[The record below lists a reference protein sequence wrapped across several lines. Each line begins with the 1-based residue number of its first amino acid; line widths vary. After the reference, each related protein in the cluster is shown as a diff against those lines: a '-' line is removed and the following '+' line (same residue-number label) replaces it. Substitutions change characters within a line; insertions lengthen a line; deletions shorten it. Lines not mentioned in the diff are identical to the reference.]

1 MRLPSTGCDGSSGGD
16 VLPYTEPTTLF
27 ILTFM
32 KPFLR
37 LWARWLALLLCLLG
51 LSACSSLTSLWH
63 SVYPEPPADSVDFSH
78 AMPKAPSDLKR
89 LPREETWSPSTWVQ
103 VDPAVAAQANAPE
116 RAATLGTP
124 ALTLYFDND
133 QYHLKPAELQRLR
146 HFVRNLKIDG
156 TLRLQLA
163 GHTDNNHSP
172 EYNVGLSQNR
182 SETVR
187 QWLVQLGIP
196 ANQIVISWF
205 GLRQPAASNTTDEGR
220 ALNRRVEIHVQRRNP

>member
-1 MRLPSTGCDGSSGGD
+1 
-16 VLPYTEPTTLF
+16 
-27 ILTFM
+27 M
-32 KPFLR
+32 KLSLR
-37 LWARWLALLLCLLG
+37 LWPRWVALLLCMLG
-51 LSACSSLTSLWH
+51 LSACSSLTSVWRY
-63 SVYPEPPADSVDFSH
+63 VQPEPIADTIDFSH

-89 LPREETWSPSTWVQ
+89 LPREETWSPSTWAQ
-103 VDPAVAAQANAPE
+103 VDPAVAASVNTPE
-116 RAATLGTP
+116 RAAALGTP

-146 HFVRNLKIDG
+146 HFVRDLKMDG

-163 GHTDNNHSP
+163 GHTDSNHSP

-196 ANQIVISWF
+196 ASQIAISWF
-205 GLRQPAASNTTDEGR
+205 GLRQPAASNATDEGR

>member
-1 MRLPSTGCDGSSGGD
+1 
-16 VLPYTEPTTLF
+16 
-27 ILTFM
+27 M
-32 KPFLR
+32 KFSLR
-37 LWARWLALLLCLLG
+37 LWPRWLALVLCMLG

-63 SVYPEPPADSVDFSH
+63 SVYPEPPADTIHFSH

-89 LPREETWSPSTWVQ
+89 LPREETWSPSTWAQ
-103 VDPAVAAQANAPE
+103 VDPAVAANVNAPE
-116 RAATLGTP
+116 RAGALGTP

-133 QYHLKPAELQRLR
+133 QYHLKPTELQRLR
-146 HFVRNLKIDG
+146 NFVRDLKPDAA
-156 TLRLQLA
+156 LRLQLA

-172 EYNVGLSQNR
+172 EYNIGLSQNR

-196 ANQIVISWF
+196 ASQIVISWF
-205 GLRQPAASNTTDEGR
+205 GLRQPVANNATDQGR